1 MIKQNLTSFLLLL
14 AITLVISSCNS
25 AAKPI
30 EINTNSKESQDK
42 PYVILISLDGF
53 RWDYVEQYN
62 PPALSSFIK
71 NGAKAES
78 LIPVFPSKT
87 FPNHYSIATGM
98 YPDKHAII
106 GNSFFN
112 YDKNEIYS
120 IGNREQVTD
129 GSFYEGSPL
138 WVEAEQ
144 AGMISASFFFVGSEA
159 EIKGVRPTYYYDYDG
174 GVNNST
180 RVNQALKWL
189 ELPASKRPHLITMY
203 FSDMDDAGHK
213 FGPNNE
219 AEIKK
224 ALFNL
229 DTHLGDLFK
238 GIKETGLPVNIIV
251 VSDHGMADL
260 SVSNLIPLED
270 VTNDDL
276 FLTIDSGSILNIHPK
291 NKTDVE
297 TVFELLKSKEN
308 HFKVYK
314 TEDTPGFEYTPT
326 SKNWGPIQ
334 VLPDYNYYFASERRI
349 ESKKASG
356 NLRSGVHGYD
366 PIYKEMHG
374 VFYANGPAIK
384 TGASISSLRNIHIY
398 PLILELLDLDIPEN
412 IDGNLE
418 DIKCV
423 LKN

>member
-1 MIKQNLTSFLLLL
+1 MIKLYKYYQLLII
-14 AITLVISSCNS
+14 ACIVILSSCHP
-25 AAKPI
+25 AKPVLDSSVKAI
-30 EINTNSKESQDK
+30 DVEDQ

-53 RWDYVEQYN
+53 RWDYVNTYK
-62 PPALSSFIK
+62 PPALSAFIK
-71 NGAKAES
+71 DGVQAES

-98 YPDKHAII
+98 YPDKHGII
-106 GNSFFN
+106 VNSFYN
-112 YDKNEIYS
+112 YNKEEIYS

-129 GSFYEGSPL
+129 GSFYGGSPL

-144 AGMISASFFFVGSEA
+144 AGITSASFFFVGSEA

-174 GVNNST
+174 GVENST

-189 ELPASKRPHLITMY
+189 DLPASERPHLITMY
-203 FSDMDDAGHK
+203 FSDMDDNGHK

-224 ALFNL
+224 SLFNL
-229 DTHLGDLFK
+229 DAHLGDLFN
-238 GIKETGLPVNIIV
+238 GIEATGLAVNIIV

-276 FLTIDSGSILNIHPK
+276 FLTVDNGSILNIHPIY
-291 NKTDVE
+291 NTDVE
-297 TVFELLKSKEN
+297 TVYELLKSKEN

-326 SKNWGPIQ
+326 NKDWGPIQ
-334 VLPDYNYYFASERRI
+334 VLADYNYYFASESRI

-356 NLRSGVHGYD
+356 QLSSGVHGYD
-366 PIYKEMHG
+366 PVHKEMHG
-374 VFYANGPAIK
+374 IFYANGPAFK
-384 TGASISSLRNIHIY
+384 TGDSISSFRNIHVY
-398 PLILELLDLDIPEN
+398 PLILELLDLDIPDN

-418 DIKCV
+418 EIKGV